1 MNMIVQYD
9 GMHTADGLYRL
20 HAPGCLAASLH
31 WANESGALPNFT
43 ALAYVPLDSFGNGA
57 YRLRGGR
64 GIPQPATHIQVRTV
78 TPDFTL
84 AEERCFPIPETQ
96 KDSESPHDV
105 RFCVMS
111 DLHLAAKPDRIRQA
125 LKMASR
131 ADCILLP
138 GGLTSDASPEQFSQL
153 RSLIEEECG
162 QTPVLAIS
170 GKHDWL
176 PNTTPFLSVWRIFQH
191 ELLRRAQ
198 TLGATV
204 WKDKSGAYAAAF
216 RGVSIY
222 GLDFAMNCGG
232 FDSLRRRQLAL
243 LDDWLEA
250 DTSAYPRLILCYT
263 PLAAHNPLH
272 IRGDVESPYFN
283 MDSILQE
290 ILDRRGRCVFLS
302 GRMHIS
308 LNESKGCVERDE
320 AHRNLYV
327 NDSSVCPT
335 TFHEEEMLSEQAWTD
350 GAMVWM
356 DVGRDQIALDG
367 QTISSQKWI
376 ARGCYR
382 VNL

>member
-1 MNMIVQYD
+1 
-9 GMHTADGLYRL
+9 MHTADGLYRL
-20 HAPGCLAASLH
+20 HAPGCLVASLH

-43 ALAYVPLDSFGNGA
+43 TLAYVPLDTFGNGA
-57 YRLRGGR
+57 YRLCGGR
-64 GIPQPATHIQVRTV
+64 GIPQAATHIQVRTV

-84 AEERCFPIPETQ
+84 AEERLFPIPETQ
-96 KDSESPHDV
+96 KVPESPYDV

-111 DLHLAAKPDRIRQA
+111 DLHLSAKPDRIRQA

-138 GGLTSDASPEQFSQL
+138 GDLTTDASPEQFEQL

-176 PNTTPFLSVWRIFQH
+176 PKTTPFLSVWRIFRH

-198 TLGATV
+198 TLGVTV
-204 WKDKSGAYAAAF
+204 WEDKSGAYAAAF

-232 FDSLRRRQLAL
+232 FDSLRGRQIAC
-243 LDDWLEA
+243 LDEWLGA

-272 IRGDVESPYFN
+272 MRGDVTSPYFN

-335 TFHEEEMLSEQAWTD
+335 TFWEKEILSEQAWTD

-376 ARGCYR
+376 ARGCYQ
-382 VNL
+382 VGL

>member
-84 AEERCFPIPETQ
+84 AEERRFPIPETQ

-111 DLHLAAKPDRIRQA
+111 DLHLAAKPGRIRQA

-138 GGLTSDASPEQFSQL
+138 GDLTNDASPEQFRQL
-153 RSLIEEECG
+153 RSLIEEECE
-162 QTPVLAIS
+162 QTPVLAVS
-170 GKHDWL
+170 GNHDWL
-176 PNTTPFLSVWRIFQH
+176 PKTPCLSVWRAFQH

-198 TLGATV
+198 TLGAAV
-204 WKDKSGAYAAAF
+204 LEDESGAYAAAF
-216 RGVSIY
+216 RGVSMY
-222 GLDFAMNCGG
+222 GLNCATNCGG
-232 FDSLRRRQLAL
+232 FDF
-243 LDDWLEA
+243 LDGQQIARLDEWLEA
-250 DTSAYPRLILCYT
+250 DTSAYPRLILCHA
-263 PLAAHNPLH
+263 PLAAHNPLRTH
-272 IRGDVESPYFN
+272 GDGKPPYFN
-283 MDSILQE
+283 MDSVLQE

-302 GRMHIS
+302 GHTHIS

-327 NDSSVCPT
+327 NDSSICPT
-335 TFHEEEMLSEQAWTD
+335 TFREKEMLSEQAWTD

-382 VNL
+382 VSL

>member
-1 MNMIVQYD
+1 MDMVVQYD

-20 HAPGCLAASLH
+20 HAPCCLAASLH

-64 GIPQPATHIQVRTV
+64 GIPQAATHIQIRTV

-84 AEERCFPIPETQ
+84 AEERLFPIPETQ
-96 KDSESPHDV
+96 KDSERPHDV

-111 DLHLAAKPDRIRQA
+111 DLHLAAKPGRIRRA
-125 LKMASR
+125 LKMAGR

-138 GGLTSDASPEQFSQL
+138 GDLTNDASPEHFRQL

-162 QTPVLAIS
+162 QTPVLAVS
-170 GKHDWL
+170 GNHDW
-176 PNTTPFLSVWRIFQH
+176 PPKTMSFLSVWRDFQH

-198 TLGATV
+198 TLGAAV
-204 WKDKSGAYAAAF
+204 LEDESGAYAAAF

-222 GLDFAMNCGG
+222 GLNCATNFGCFDFLGG
-232 FDSLRRRQLAL
+232 QQLTR
-243 LDDWLEA
+243 LDEWLEA
-250 DTSAYPRLILCYT
+250 DTSAYPRLILCHA
-263 PLAAHNPLH
+263 PLAMHNPL
-272 IRGDVESPYFN
+272 RTPGDGKPPYFN
-283 MDSILQE
+283 MDGVLQE

-302 GRMHIS
+302 GHTHIS
-308 LNESKGCVERDE
+308 LNEPKGCVERDE

-335 TFHEEEMLSEQAWTD
+335 TFREKETLSEPAWTD

-356 DVGRDQIALDG
+356 DVGRDQIALNG

-382 VNL
+382 VDL